1 MAVSFGVHTGQQ
13 NVAMDEL
20 RRLWRWIDEQGM
32 DWISVWDHFYEAP
45 PVDGMSPHFE
55 STACMA
61 VIAAETARVR
71 IGCLVFCVPYRNPA
85 TLAKTLTT
93 LDHISGGRLEPG
105 FGAGWHEME
114 FRGYGYGFPALRDR
128 FVMLEEGVQ
137 IIRGML
143 TQERTSFEGIHY
155 QAVDATCQPPPL
167 QEQMPLWI
175 GGRGERKTLRMAAQY
190 MEGWNVPYIGV
201 EEFARLNGVL
211 DEHCANLGR
220 DPQSIARTVNLQ
232 FTLSS
237 TAEAAASAR
246 EQLEAQWGE
255 QAERIAE
262 GSLQGTPDD
271 AFERVSQYI
280 EAGAAGVNVALR
292 APWNEAA
299 LNAYVTEVV
308 PALREKYGAVEL

>member
-20 RRLWRWIDEQGM
+20 RSLWRWIDEQEM

-61 VIAAETARVR
+61 VIAAETERVR

-167 QEQMPLWI
+167 QEKMPLWI

-211 DEHCANLGR
+211 DQHCADLGR
-220 DPQSIARTVNLQ
+220 DPQSIARTINLQ

-237 TAEAAASAR
+237 TAEQAAKAR

-255 QAERIAE
+255 QADRIAE
-262 GSLQGTPDD
+262 GSLTGTPDD
-271 AFERVSQYI
+271 AFDRVSQYI
-280 EAGAAGVNVALR
+280 DAGCAGVNVALR
-292 APWNEAA
+292 APWDEAA
-299 LNAYVTEVV
+299 LNAYITETV
-308 PALREKYGAVEL
+308 PALRQKYGAITL

>member
-20 RRLWRWIDEQGM
+20 RSLWRWIDEQEM

-61 VIAAETARVR
+61 VIAAETERVR

-167 QEQMPLWI
+167 QEKMPLWI

-190 MEGWNVPYIGV
+190 MGGWNVPYIGV
-201 EEFARLNGVL
+201 GEFARLNGVL
-211 DEHCANLGR
+211 DQHCADLGR
-220 DPQSIARTVNLQ
+220 DPQSIARTINLQ

-237 TAEAAASAR
+237 TAEQAAKAR

-255 QAERIAE
+255 QADRIAE
-262 GSLQGTPDD
+262 GSLTGTPDD
-271 AFERVSQYI
+271 AFDRVSQYI
-280 EAGAAGVNVALR
+280 DAGAAGVNVALR
-292 APWNEAA
+292 APWDEAA
-299 LNAYVTEVV
+299 LNAYITETV
-308 PALREKYGAVEL
+308 PALRQKYGAITL

>member
-20 RRLWRWIDEQGM
+20 RSLWRWIDEQEM
-32 DWISVWDHFYEAP
+32 DWISIWDHFYEAP

-61 VIAAETARVR
+61 VIAAETERVR

-137 IIRGML
+137 IICGML

-167 QEQMPLWI
+167 QEKMPLWI

-211 DEHCANLGR
+211 DQHCADLGR
-220 DPQSIARTVNLQ
+220 DPQSIARTINLQ

-237 TAEAAASAR
+237 TAEQAAKAR

-255 QAERIAE
+255 QADRIAE
-262 GSLQGTPDD
+262 GSLTGTPDD
-271 AFERVSQYI
+271 AFDRVSQYI
-280 EAGAAGVNVALR
+280 DAGAAGVNVALR
-292 APWNEAA
+292 APWDEAA
-299 LNAYVTEVV
+299 LNAYITETV
-308 PALREKYGAVEL
+308 PALRQKYGAITL

>member
-20 RRLWRWIDEQGM
+20 RRLWRWIDDQGM

-61 VIAAETARVR
+61 VIAAETERVR

-167 QEQMPLWI
+167 QERMPLWI

-211 DEHCANLGR
+211 DQHCAAQGR
-220 DPQSIARTVNLQ
+220 DPQTIDRTVNLQ

-237 TAEAAASAR
+237 TAEEAASAR

-271 AFERVSQYI
+271 AFDRVSQYI
-280 EAGAAGVNVALR
+280 NAGAAGVNVALR

-299 LNAYVTEVV
+299 LNAYITEVV
-308 PALREKYGAVEL
+308 PALRQKYGAVEL

>member
-20 RRLWRWIDEQGM
+20 RSLWRWIDEQEM

-61 VIAAETARVR
+61 VIAAETERVR

-167 QEQMPLWI
+167 QEKMPLWI

-211 DEHCANLGR
+211 DQHCADLGR
-220 DPQSIARTVNLQ
+220 DPQSIARTINLQ

-237 TAEAAASAR
+237 TAEQAAKAR

-255 QAERIAE
+255 QADRIAE
-262 GSLQGTPDD
+262 GSLTGTPDD
-271 AFERVSQYI
+271 AFDRVSQYI

-292 APWNEAA
+292 APWDEAA
-299 LNAYVTEVV
+299 LNAYITETV
-308 PALREKYGAVEL
+308 PALRQKYGAVTL